1 MGIWEMSSLSMKQSH
16 PSLWQFLDNSIS
28 VQRDPR
34 QTFQL
39 IFHFVVPWSVL
50 SPSGGT
56 GKLYPSAWGH
66 EERGLLSMDMPRKVF
81 VSGTGSEEELN

>member
-1 MGIWEMSSLSMKQSH
+1 MSSLSMKQSH
-16 PSLWQFLDNSIS
+16 PRLWQFLANSVS
-28 VQRDPR
+28 VQCDPR
-34 QTFQL
+34 QILQL
-39 IFHFVVPWSVL
+39 IINLLVPWSVL

-66 EERGLLSMDMPRKVF
+66 EKRGLLSMDMPRKVF